1 MLSLILLHIIWSFLL
16 EPTMNG
22 LPLTMETPTGDRN
35 WERFS
40 ASQMLGCHRIIQEA
54 CSKYRFP
61 GPGSSVLW
69 PSSSRRFWCVP
80 LFVKYLFRWS
90 LRFFFFFSN
99 SKDIWGYTK
108 GTFVSWNIS
117 RYGSSKKKKVF
128 WKSLIGQTNVLVILL
143 CSWLSPHWFC
153 VTLHRLCLSYLLGI
167 PRHYAKFKGIWD
179 KLYKMA
185 QCFRTQPP
193 LPSIVQPTTWKGM
206 RLIHW

>member
-117 RYGSSKKKKVF
+117 RYGSSKKKKSVLKVSYRANQCF
-128 WKSLIGQTNVLVILL
+128 SHSSLFLVVSPLILCDPSQIVLVLL
-143 CSWLSPHWFC
+143 TWDSQA
-153 VTLHRLCLSYLLGI
+153 LC
-167 PRHYAKFKGIWD
+167 K
-179 KLYKMA
+179 
-185 QCFRTQPP
+185 
-193 LPSIVQPTTWKGM
+193 V
-206 RLIHW
+206 